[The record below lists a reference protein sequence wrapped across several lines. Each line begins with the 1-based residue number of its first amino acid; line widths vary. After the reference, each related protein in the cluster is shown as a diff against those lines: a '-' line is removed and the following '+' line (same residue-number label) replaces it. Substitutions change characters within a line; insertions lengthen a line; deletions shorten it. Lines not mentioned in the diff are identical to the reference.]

1 MDGAAAATSFWIIAQ
16 ILFLDLLLS
25 GDNALVIALAC
36 RRLPP
41 EQARRAAWIG
51 AAGAIGLRLLLT
63 LMAGALMTLPFLQLL
78 SALPLLVIAL
88 NLMIDEDHD
97 APVLP
102 DGALQASMVAAAG
115 IIIVSDAAMSL
126 DNVVALAAV
135 SGGRFWL
142 LMFGLAVSVPLIVFG
157 SLGFTRLMKVFPWIT
172 DLGGAM
178 LGWIAGGMIASDP
191 LLSGWVKMQAPALDF
206 MLPLACALF
215 VLIQGRF
222 VRENAQREA
231 ASREKPAPKAAKTP
245 APGEAAPHPLAT
257 PTESA
262 EPPGTRQVLASEVAE
277 SQVVKSQV
285 VKSTV
290 VESQVAADEVA
301 VNSPE
306 PKPTAVAASEP
317 APDGDQTE
325 SDDRWMIFGLIA
337 LFVVFGLFLTVFV
350 LISD

>member
-1 MDGAAAATSFWIIAQ
+1 MDGAAAATSFWIIVQ

-51 AAGAIGLRLLLT
+51 AAGAIGLRLVLT

-97 APVLP
+97 APVVP
-102 DGALQASMVAAAG
+102 DGGALQASMLAAAG

-142 LMFGLAVSVPLIVFG
+142 LVFGLAVSVPLIVFG
-157 SLGFTRLMKVFPWIT
+157 SFGFSRLMKIFPWIT

-191 LLSGWVKMQAPALDF
+191 LLSGWVKTQAPALDF
-206 MLPLACALF
+206 VLPLACALF
-215 VLIQGRF
+215 VLLQGRF
-222 VRENAQREA
+222 ARENAQREA
-231 ASREKPAPKAAKTP
+231 ASSPKPARQAAEKPAP
-245 APGEAAPHPLAT
+245 APVEAAPRPLAT
-257 PTESA
+257 PPARA
-262 EPPGTRQVLASEVAE
+262 EPRNALAI
-277 SQVVKSQV
+277 
-285 VKSTV
+285 
-290 VESQVAADEVA
+290 QVAG
-301 VNSPE
+301 
-306 PKPTAVAASEP
+306 KP
-317 APDGDQTE
+317 
-325 SDDRWMIFGLIA
+325 DR
-337 LFVVFGLFLTVFV
+337 
-350 LISD
+350 